1 MEEDHQL
8 HATRFVPFLAA
19 TTGAGILLQW
29 LLVWVGLFPVVESTP
44 GFRNYFLS
52 FVAADMWMVIAA
64 IGTTWLSLRN
74 DQRAILASVALGSAQ
89 LFFGLQALLYDFH
102 TGLLFVT
109 SAAEWFSKGVTI
121 STIVVGLL
129 LMGGA
134 WRSIGRNP
142 G

>member
-1 MEEDHQL
+1 
-8 HATRFVPFLAA
+8 
-19 TTGAGILLQW
+19 
-29 LLVWVGLFPVVESTP
+29 
-44 GFRNYFLS
+44 
-52 FVAADMWMVIAA
+52 MVIAA

>member
-1 MEEDHQL
+1 L
-8 HATRFVPFLAA
+8 HTTRFVPCLSAI
-19 TTGAGILLQW
+19 TGAGILLQW

-64 IGTTWLSLRN
+64 FGTTWLSLRN
-74 DQRAILASVALGSAQ
+74 DQRAILASVALGSAL

-109 SAAEWFSKGVTI
+109 SAAEWFGKGVTI